1 MNVHKH
7 TTSIAGRINIRGYD
21 NVATVHVSKFQMRY
35 ISVIMP
41 ICGLYSTTRLCL
53 LYIDMEVGSNIPF
66 PDNVRFSAGSQQCC
80 VYVNDIMKMHFN
92 LLHGLHKICKIV
104 HHKSSNYSAALM

>member
-7 TTSIAGRINIRGYD
+7 TTWIAGRINTRGYD
-21 NVATVHVSKFQMRY
+21 NVATIHVSKFQMY
-35 ISVIMP
+35 NYAYMWTS
-41 ICGLYSTTRLCL
+41 GYSTVCL
-53 LYIDMEVGSNIPF
+53 LYIVMEVGGNIPF

-92 LLHGLHKICKIV
+92 LLHGLHNIFSICKIV
-104 HHKSSNYSAALM
+104 YSKSSNYSAALM